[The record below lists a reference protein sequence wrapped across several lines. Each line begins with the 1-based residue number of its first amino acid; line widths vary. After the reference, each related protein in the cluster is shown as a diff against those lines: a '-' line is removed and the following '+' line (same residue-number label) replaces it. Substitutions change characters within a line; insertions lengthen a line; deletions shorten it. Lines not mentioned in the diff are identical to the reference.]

1 MNLAV
6 RYFITLRPHPP
17 DHREMPTARH
27 PNHAARPGRSSWVGI
42 VLAIFLVTTQTLA
55 LVHELEHPLTGT
67 DHECP
72 LCIGGHGLDQLAVPQ
87 AAVTAPAGTAGVSF
101 DPGALAER
109 TVRVR
114 SAYARG
120 PPAFLAS

>member
-1 MNLAV
+1 
-6 RYFITLRPHPP
+6 
-17 DHREMPTARH
+17 MPIARH
-27 PNHAARPGRSSWVGI
+27 PNHAAKLGRSSWVGI
-42 VLAIFLVTTQTLA
+42 VLALFLVATQALA
-55 LVHELEHPLTGT
+55 LVHGLEHPVTGT

-87 AAVTAPAGTAGVSF
+87 AAVTAPAGTAGVSS

-120 PPAFLAS
+120 PPAVLAP